1 MRSGRLRFRVTIQQP
16 TLIPDGMGG
25 GESAWNDVATV
36 WADVTTTN
44 GNSNMESFT
53 GNQFRTIQYFNV
65 KMRYRND
72 LTTKMR
78 LLYYGRVLEIL
89 SIVNFDERKKE
100 INLYCKE
107 GG

>member
-1 MRSGRLRFRVTIQQP
+1 MRSGRLRFRVTIQQSA
-16 TLIPDGMGG
+16 LSSDGMGG
-25 GESAWNDVATV
+25 GNYTWSDIATV

-44 GNSNMESFT
+44 GNSNIESFT

-72 LTTKMR
+72 ITTKMR
-78 LLYYGRVLEIL
+78 LLHYGRVLEIL